1 MIFGENLL
9 ALLVL
14 AIGAALAFGNLMA
27 LLRPRDADQ
36 IGEGELARPPLGRSV
51 AMIVLGLLATIW
63 ALASLATAD
72 DSTETGSILSL
83 QGDQVGQLASEE
95 A

>member
-27 LLRPRDADQ
+27 LVRPRDEHQ
-36 IGEGELARPPLGRSV
+36 VGEGELARPPLARSV
-51 AMIVLGLLATIW
+51 AMIVLGLLAAVW
-63 ALASLATAD
+63 ALASLASAD
-72 DSTETGSILSL
+72 DTPEN
-83 QGDQVGQLASEE
+83 ASGPQPAFAVIE
-95 A
+95 ATS

>member
-27 LLRPRDADQ
+27 LLLPRKQ
-36 IGEGELARPPLGRSV
+36 EQLAEDDLERPPLGRSI
-51 AMIVLGLLATIW
+51 AMIALGVLAAIW
-63 ALASLATAD
+63 ALGSLVAAD
-72 DSTETGSILSL
+72 DADDADETPAAAVSIS
-83 QGDQVGQLASEE
+83 VVANER
-95 A
+95 

>member
-27 LLRPRDADQ
+27 LLRPRPEDER
-36 IGEGELARPPLGRSV
+36 GEDELARPPLGRSI
-51 AMIVLGLLATIW
+51 AMIVLGVLAAVW
-63 ALASLATAD
+63 ALASLVTAD
-72 DSTETGSILSL
+72 DPDPIPVAAPITANASTLN
-83 QGDQVGQLASEE
+83 
-95 A
+95 